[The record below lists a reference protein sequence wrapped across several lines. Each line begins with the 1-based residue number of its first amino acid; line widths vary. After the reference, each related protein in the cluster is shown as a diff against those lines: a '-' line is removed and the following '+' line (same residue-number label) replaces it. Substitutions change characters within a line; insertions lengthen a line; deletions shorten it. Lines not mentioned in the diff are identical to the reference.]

1 MVWQFLKRASS
12 HKVAIKVMQSYHEIA
27 VAEEKAQH
35 TAAMAAAKA
44 QTGMLVE
51 VQADKA
57 RALQYDEQEMPRLE

>member
-1 MVWQFLKRASS
+1 
-12 HKVAIKVMQSYHEIA
+12 MQSYHEIA